1 MNNLSARNFGLVISY
16 LLPGLVALWGVS
28 YFSPT
33 LQTWLGSRPSD
44 SPTVA
49 GFLYVTLAA
58 LGAGM
63 TVSTIRWMV
72 LDTIHHFTGIRR
84 PDFDYARL
92 EENIH
97 AFDLLVRHHYDYY
110 KFNANSLVAVTFTYL
125 AHRTATGFWTKPM
138 NWTEALVFLLGLV
151 LFVVSR
157 DNLKNYYRRVQMS
170 LGSRVQEPPGTR
182 NDLAS
187 PQTAAQSSD
196 QELTNP
202 EDSLH

>member
-1 MNNLSARNFGLVISY
+1 
-16 LLPGLVALWGVS
+16 
-28 YFSPT
+28 
-33 LQTWLGSRPSD
+33 
-44 SPTVA
+44 
-49 GFLYVTLAA
+49 
-58 LGAGM
+58 M

>member
-1 MNNLSARNFGLVISY
+1 
-16 LLPGLVALWGVS
+16 
-28 YFSPT
+28 
-33 LQTWLGSRPSD
+33 
-44 SPTVA
+44 
-49 GFLYVTLAA
+49 
-58 LGAGM
+58 M

-157 DNLKNYYRRVQMS
+157 DNLKIYYRRVQMS